1 MKYFLCILLL
11 LANATALLA
20 QRSHRMPPRSN
31 GELYIPNV
39 SATVKPGDTILLS
52 GKYKIINLNEVN
64 GTAEKPI
71 VIYAWHPVK
80 VGVGASNSGIMVQGR
95 YWKFLGA
102 GHTTVFN
109 PDYTLN
115 VLFNVGNSR
124 FFSIDSVSLR
134 NGQVG
139 IFALPADSATHGDV
153 SITNC
158 SITQIKGARTAGK
171 SQAMHIGATNVA
183 MADTVGYRSV
193 QIAHCC
199 LSGIEGVGIQVVGTR
214 STLIEDVRIDSFG
227 KAALPFQN
235 GGIVV
240 GPHVALQLQHSSI
253 STGTGPALS
262 IFSAGVQKVSQC
274 VFMQTATAADQ
285 DAVYIDQKQSKTG
298 VANITLTDVQ
308 INGANRY
315 GVHNVLAKS
324 VRLIRV
330 QISKA
335 GKAKTFGPVVVAA
348 K

>member
-1 MKYFLCILLL
+1 MKPITLIL
-11 LANATALLA
+11 ALVCTCCSLFG
-20 QRSHRMPPRSN
+20 QRVHRMPPRSN

-71 VIYAWHPVK
+71 VIYAWHPVTI
-80 VGVGASNSGIMVQGR
+80 GAGASNYGIMIQGR
-95 YWKFLGA
+95 HWKFLGA
-102 GHTTVFN
+102 GHTTVYN
-109 PDYTLN
+109 PNYTLN

-153 SITNC
+153 RITNC

-183 MADTVGYRSV
+183 LADTVGYRSV
-193 QIAHCC
+193 HIAHCA
-199 LSGIEGVGIQVVGTR
+199 LSGIDGVGIQVVGTR
-214 STLIEDVRIDSFG
+214 NTLIEDVRIDSFG

-235 GGIVV
+235 GGIIV
-240 GPHVALQLQHSSI
+240 GPHVALQLQQSHI
-253 STGTGPALS
+253 STGTGPAVS
-262 IFSAGVQKVSQC
+262 IFSAGVQKITQC
-274 VFMQTATAADQ
+274 VFTQTATGADQ
-285 DAVYIDQKQSKTG
+285 DAVYIEQKQSKTG

-330 QISKA
+330 QIRKA
-335 GKAKTFGPVVVAA
+335 GKANTFGPVVVAA

>member
-39 SATVKPGDTILLS
+39 SATIKPGDTILLS

-71 VIYAWHPVK
+71 VIYAWHPVT
-80 VGVGASNSGIMVQGR
+80 VGVGASNYGIMVQGR

-102 GHTTVFN
+102 GHTTVYN

-115 VLFNVGNSR
+115 VLFNAGNSR

-153 SITNC
+153 RITNC
-158 SITQIKGARTAGK
+158 SIAQIKGARTAGK
-171 SQAMHIGATNVA
+171 SQAIHIGATNVA
-183 MADTVGYRSV
+183 LADTVGYRSV
-193 QIAHCC
+193 QIAHCS
-199 LSGIEGVGIQVVGTR
+199 LSGIDGVGIQVVGTR
-214 STLIEDVRIDSFG
+214 TTLIEDVRIDSFG
-227 KAALPFQN
+227 RAALPFQN
-235 GGIVV
+235 SGIVV
-240 GPHVALQLQHSSI
+240 GPHVALQLQQSHI
-253 STGTGPALS
+253 STGTGPAVS
-262 IFSAGVQKVSQC
+262 IFSAGVQRIAQC

-285 DAVYIDQKQSKTG
+285 DAVYIEQKQSKDA

-315 GVHNVLAKS
+315 GVHNVLAKP

-335 GKAKTFGPVVVAA
+335 GKAKTFGPVVLA

>member
-1 MKYFLCILLL
+1 MILLL
-11 LANATALLA
+11 LTAAAPLLA
-20 QRSHRMPPRSN
+20 QRSVRMPPRPN

-71 VIYAWHPVK
+71 VIYAWHPVT
-80 VGVGASNSGIMVQGR
+80 VGVGASNYGIMVQGR
-95 YWKFLGA
+95 HWKFLGA
-102 GHTTVFN
+102 GHTTVYN

-115 VLFNVGNSR
+115 VLFNAGNSR

-139 IFALPADSATHGDV
+139 IFALPTDSATHGDV
-153 SITNC
+153 QITNC
-158 SITQIKGARTAGK
+158 SITQIKGARSAGK
-171 SQAMHIGATNVA
+171 SQAMHIGATSVA
-183 MADTVGYRSV
+183 LADTVGYRSV
-193 QIAHCC
+193 EIAHCE
-199 LSGIEGVGIQVVGTR
+199 LSGIDGVGIQVVGTR

-227 KAALPFQN
+227 RAGLPFQN

-262 IFSAGVQKVSQC
+262 IFSAGVQKVSKC
-274 VFMQTATAADQ
+274 VFMETATAADQ
-285 DAVYIDQKQSKTG
+285 DAVYIEQKQSKTG
-298 VANITLTDVQ
+298 VANITLSDVQ
-308 INGANRY
+308 ISGATRY
-315 GVHNVLAKS
+315 GVHNVHAHS
-324 VRLIRV
+324 VRLVRV
-330 QISKA
+330 AISKA
-335 GKAKTFGPVVVAA
+335 GKAKTFGPVVVA